1 MKDSLQE
8 IRYMHWS
15 LIKTVKSCADSA
27 RFKFDVDL
35 GLCLYA
41 LNTKKIKLHIQT
53 YKLRIV

>member
-27 RFKFDVDL
+27 RFKFDV
-35 GLCLYA
+35 GLCLYT
-41 LNTKKIKLHIQT
+41 LNTNKIKLHIQT
-53 YKLRIV
+53 SSIN

>member
-15 LIKTVKSCADSA
+15 LIKMVKSCADST
-27 RFKFDVDL
+27 RFKFDV

-41 LNTKKIKLHIQT
+41 LNTNKVTYSDFK

>member
-27 RFKFDVDL
+27 RFKFDVA
-35 GLCLYA
+35 CRPMSIRP
-41 LNTKKIKLHIQT
+41 KHQ
-53 YKLRIV
+53 

>member
-27 RFKFDVDL
+27 RFKFDV
-35 GLCLYA
+35 GLCLYT
-41 LNTKKIKLHIQT
+41 LNTNKIKLHILDFK

>member
-1 MKDSLQE
+1 MQDSLQE

-27 RFKFDVDL
+27 WFKFDV

-41 LNTKKIKLHIQT
+41 LNTYKIKLHIQT
-53 YKLRIV
+53 SSIN